1 MEEILSGEKHS
12 FDLEYGDTPSEMI
25 SAHTL
30 WYLHISKHVYCYVCS
45 LWLSYYDSIFVSHS
59 HSTPL
64 LEMFLA
70 DCINLNEVGFKMTS
84 GWEILSLAV

>member
-1 MEEILSGEKHS
+1 MS
-12 FDLEYGDTPSEMI
+12 TVM
-25 SAHTL
+25 
-30 WYLHISKHVYCYVCS
+30 YVAYDS
-45 LWLSYYDSIFVSHS
+45 RMYYDSIFVSHS

-84 GWEILSLAV
+84 G